1 MLVTTPA
8 IVISALK
15 YGEADLIVKCF
26 TQSNGL
32 KSYLLRR
39 ILKSKKGKLR
49 TAMFQPA
56 TQLEIVAVHKDKG
69 TLESIRDA
77 KVLHS
82 YTTLHTDIYKTS
94 IVLFLAEMLKNSIQE
109 EEENKELYTFLEN
122 AFLWLDRNEHSA
134 NFHLFFILELTRYL
148 GFYPDTSTSSLP
160 HFNMLTGNFEYT
172 ETIYS
177 ITEDNL
183 FILNSLL
190 GIDFDAL
197 NTIKLNKTR
206 RAAFVNMVIGYYE
219 LHLHGFKKP
228 KSLTILNSL
237 FN

>member
-26 TQSNGL
+26 TRSSGL
-32 KSYLLRR
+32 KSYMLRG

-69 TLESIRDA
+69 TLERINEA
-77 KVLHS
+77 KVYHPYQS
-82 YTTLHTDIYKTS
+82 LHTNIVKTS
-94 IVLFLAEMLKNSIQE
+94 IVLFLSEILRNAIQE
-109 EEENKELYTFLEN
+109 EEENRSLYAFLEHSL
-122 AFLWLDRNEHSA
+122 LWLDQNPSSA
-134 NFHLFFILELTRYL
+134 NFHLLFLLELTKYL
-148 GFYPDTSTSSLP
+148 GFYPDTSSIELP
-160 HFNMLTGNFEYT
+160 NFNLETGSFEAH

-177 ITEDNL
+177 INEENL
-183 FILNSLL
+183 DTLKNLI
-190 GIDFDAL
+190 GINFDAL
-197 NTIKLNKTR
+197 SHIKLNQSR
-206 RAAFVNMVIGYYE
+206 RSAFVNMLLSYYE

-228 KSLTILNSL
+228 KSLTVLNSL